1 MNILPKINE
10 ITDDTY
16 SRIIVFNFI
25 RPLVNE
31 LAGVQLLFPPRTP
44 RICQLLQTRSKFQC
58 IKGLND
64 SLIKIDLIWCKRDV
78 YKNIIRKYSE
88 RDEISSVKIDN
99 IDNNTETKI
108 VWTLGRDDIAP
119 DTYEKL
125 FNITPD
131 VEQSM

>member
-108 VWTLGRDDIAP
+108 V
-119 DTYEKL
+119 
-125 FNITPD
+125 
-131 VEQSM
+131 